1 MYKKSLD
8 ELNNTL
14 LKLHKIFDFHT
25 FFFKQWRKTFDSME
39 TYMRFV
45 RWLDDEKKGDN
56 KLAETDIDLYMIS
69 IIT

>member
-1 MYKKSLD
+1 
-8 ELNNTL
+8 
-14 LKLHKIFDFHT
+14 
-25 FFFKQWRKTFDSME
+25 ME

-56 KLAETDIDLYMIS
+56 KLAETDIDLYIIS